1 VRSQVLL
8 GSVRVRDALLTADRQ
23 ALDQDREQVETTY
36 RIILMALADYEPLI
50 GSTTAGK
57 ALTKLRAEV
66 EQFHDSSMTVLVMA
80 HGRSPAAIRDVL
92 NQHIAPGRR
101 PLIRSIMC
109 AILAVAH
116 YRSGLRAG
124 SGEPSLL

>member
-92 NQHIAPGRR
+92 NQHIAPGRAGCRRRTDR
-101 PLIRSIMC
+101 PRHRRAAGL
-109 AILAVAH
+109 VASA
-116 YRSGLRAG
+116 RP
-124 SGEPSLL
+124 PSVDT